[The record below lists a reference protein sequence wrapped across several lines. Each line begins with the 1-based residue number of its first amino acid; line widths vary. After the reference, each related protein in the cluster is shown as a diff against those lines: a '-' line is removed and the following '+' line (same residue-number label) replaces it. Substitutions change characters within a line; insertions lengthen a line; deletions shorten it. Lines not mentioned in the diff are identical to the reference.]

1 MQWKYSYEKRS
12 VTMQTIE
19 QYFQQSDTPA
29 AGSPTGLAMVEL
41 IKLDR
46 TITFEEAR
54 RLVNEIGAST
64 GRGPKTIAKDILD
77 RLTKAAA

>member
-1 MQWKYSYEKRS
+1 ME
-12 VTMQTIE
+12 TMLDA
-19 QYFQQSDTPA
+19 YFKQRDTPA

-54 RLVNEIGAST
+54 RLVNEYGASAST
-64 GRGPKTIAKDILD
+64 YGPKGAARAIVAN
-77 RLTKAAA
+77 RTKAAA